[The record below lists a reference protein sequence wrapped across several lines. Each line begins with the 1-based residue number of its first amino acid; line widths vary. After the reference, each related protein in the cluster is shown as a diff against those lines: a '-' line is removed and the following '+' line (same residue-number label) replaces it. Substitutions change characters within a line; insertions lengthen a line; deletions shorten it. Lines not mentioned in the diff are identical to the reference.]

1 MALAEE
7 PWAPQRSPETR
18 TAELA
23 PTLSRFAHLGA
34 RVQTQPT
41 PLTPAQTPA
50 HDPSRD
56 RGPGPLAPGRIP
68 EDNAQ
73 EKKVSFWRRM
83 ALPRSAAPDALP
95 ASPVQELLERM
106 HTLQVQWETQQGRTD
121 ERLARSEDTLR
132 QILDRD
138 REASLDALRQ
148 RLAGL
153 EVDQTEA
160 EEALR
165 RATLGLKLLAGLLL
179 LTAASGIGALLLLAR

>member
-1 MALAEE
+1 MGLAEE

-34 RVQTQPT
+34 RVQTQPD
-41 PLTPAQTPA
+41 A
-50 HDPSRD
+50 SD
-56 RGPGPLAPGRIP
+56 RSPDRSSDRSPDRSPEPLAPGRISGA
-68 EDNAQ
+68 NAQ

-83 ALPRSAAPDALP
+83 ALPRSPASDALP
-95 ASPVQELLERM
+95 ASPIQELLERM

-121 ERLARSEDTLR
+121 ERLARSEDALR

>member
-34 RVQTQPT
+34 RVQTQPDASDRS
-41 PLTPAQTPA
+41 PDRSP
-50 HDPSRD
+50 DPSPD
-56 RGPGPLAPGRIP
+56 RSPEPLASGRISGA
-68 EDNAQ
+68 NAQ

-83 ALPRSAAPDALP
+83 ALPRSPASDALP

-121 ERLARSEDTLR
+121 ERLARSEDALR

-153 EVDQTEA
+153 EIDQTEA